1 LPRGIAV
8 ERPTD
13 KELIEELKKRFEEN
27 EMALNDLQVMT
38 KKLEKL
44 NKRLQESE
52 AMKSNFLSNIRNE
65 INNPLAS
72 IMGLSKQILSID
84 DIPEQVVSVANMI
97 YAESFALDFQL
108 MNIFLAA
115 EIEAGESVLSISK
128 VEIKTLLKHAIY
140 SLAHR
145 IEEKNVKVEVISDI
159 KGKCIFN
166 TDPEKLRAVLMNLL
180 ANAIEFS
187 YDGQQV
193 NINADMKDRQLNIS
207 VEDFGK
213 GISKEDQNEI
223 FDRFKQLEMGTRK
236 SHRGHGLGLSI
247 TKALVE
253 LLDGNISFSS
263 EPGKG
268 CVFSTSIP
276 EAAVEPGMEAYSEEG
291 NEFIFEEDQE
301 EGQQQP

>member
-1 LPRGIAV
+1 
-8 ERPTD
+8 
-13 KELIEELKKRFEEN
+13 
-27 EMALNDLQVMT
+27 
-38 KKLEKL
+38 
-44 NKRLQESE
+44 
-52 AMKSNFLSNIRNE
+52 
-65 INNPLAS
+65 
-72 IMGLSKQILSID
+72 
-84 DIPEQVVSVANMI
+84 
-97 YAESFALDFQL
+97 
-108 MNIFLAA
+108 
-115 EIEAGESVLSISK
+115 
-128 VEIKTLLKHAIY
+128 
-140 SLAHR
+140 
-145 IEEKNVKVEVISDI
+145 
-159 KGKCIFN
+159 
-166 TDPEKLRAVLMNLL
+166 MNLL

>member
-27 EMALNDLQVMT
+27 EMALNDLQIMT